1 MKNKLTDLNDH
12 LFAQMERLSDEGVKG
27 DKLAVEIERARAV
40 SLVADKII
48 GNAKLLLD
56 AQKALGDRLI
66 QPGGKTGTMLGI
78 AEK

>member
-12 LFAQMERLSDEGVKG
+12 LFAQIERLSDEGVKG

-66 QPGGKTGTMLGI
+66 QPGGKAGTMLGI